1 MFWLMPFELAGTVA
15 LLVLFAIAQ
24 PDLYRTQMWRIGHV
38 WGFNSDPAII
48 LYAKA
53 NHQPAPNVPFVWSLR
68 LTDYNVAISVL
79 SLFVLLVKLIGF
91 IMRVWTPILGVFFSL
106 AMTVMY
112 TVSVYGQM
120 GPDYYDPAHPSPMA
134 WYIRYGCWPAVN
146 FPNNALGSCRMAV
159 GSYAVTV
166 YMLAIYLACLV
177 YAVYNMIP
185 TAEEKEEIKAKK
197 AMKGDDASSENGVV
211 SDKVVFEMVSPPNK
225 EYYGVPQQG
234 PYTPGP
240 NSQAQRGPFTPGPY
254 TPSHHGQF
262 TPGPYTPANQG
273 QFTPGPYA
281 PAQQG
286 QFTPG
291 PYTPRTQA
299 FNSLDRRLP
308 LRSD

>member
-1 MFWLMPFELAGTVA
+1 M
-15 LLVLFAIAQ
+15 
-24 PDLYRTQMWRIGHV
+24 
-38 WGFNSDPAII
+38 
-48 LYAKA
+48 
-53 NHQPAPNVPFVWSLR
+53 
-68 LTDYNVAISVL
+68 
-79 SLFVLLVKLIGF
+79 
-91 IMRVWTPILGVFFSL
+91 GVFFSL

-146 FPNNALGSCRMAV
+146 FPDNAVGSCHMAV

-166 YMLAIYLACLV
+166 YLLAIYVACLG
-177 YAVYNMIP
+177 YAIYNMIP
-185 TAEEKEEIKAKK
+185 TAEEKEEMKTRK

-211 SDKVVFEMVSPPNK
+211 SDKVMFEMVAPPNK
-225 EYYGVPQQG
+225 EYYGVQQQG
-234 PYTPGP
+234 PYTPNP
-240 NSQAQRGPFTPGPY
+240 YAQAQRGPFTPGPY
-254 TPSHHGQF
+254 TPSQS
-262 TPGPYTPANQG
+262 
-273 QFTPGPYA
+273 
-281 PAQQG
+281 G